1 MKNMRN
7 LKSDRCMFLRWI
19 IFDVNGIISLSWR
32 VFCATVGQKT
42 QQLRYYLLC
51 IQKMK
56 SISSLVCV
64 MYLYLCKNV
73 VEDYK
78 KDKALV
84 QLRLT
89 LVLEKAF
96 IVTRSIGASLIYLFI
111 QPKEN
116 GGVGISVA
124 IVNIVFLYNNCCNI

>member
-1 MKNMRN
+1 
-7 LKSDRCMFLRWI
+7 
-19 IFDVNGIISLSWR
+19 
-32 VFCATVGQKT
+32 
-42 QQLRYYLLC
+42 
-51 IQKMK
+51 
-56 SISSLVCV
+56 